1 MNPASS
7 RSRRTTAR
15 QRAKL
20 LLAFDRSGL
29 SAAAFAREHRIN
41 YTTFCG
47 WRQQRDKSRAPNF
60 VQVELPQPSTSE
72 DLIVEIGAGVR
83 LRIGSASQIPLAA
96 ALLVRMGREAAC

>member
-1 MNPASS
+1 MNPASTP
-7 RSRRTTAR
+7 SRRTTAS

-20 LLAFDRSGL
+20 LSAFDRSGL

-41 YTTFCG
+41 YTTFCC

-60 VQVELPQPSTSE
+60 VRVELPPPDTSE
-72 DLIVEIGAGVR
+72 DLIVEIGGAVR

-96 ALLVRMGREAAC
+96 ALLIRMGKEAAC